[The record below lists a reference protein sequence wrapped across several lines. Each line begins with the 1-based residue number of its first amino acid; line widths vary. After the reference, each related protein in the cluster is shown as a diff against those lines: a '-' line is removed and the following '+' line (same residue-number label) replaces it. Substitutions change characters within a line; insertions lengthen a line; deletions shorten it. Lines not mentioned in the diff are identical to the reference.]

1 MSALSSALDHIQLG
15 ENNTLEWSWSE
26 NTKELLTQFNFQL
39 TRTSDITNLEVKY
52 QDILRKVFIPT
63 FNKTSR
69 SNELVKCLY
78 KLIGYT
84 RDIVSGKG
92 EYNLSYMLISG
103 LYKFSQSQDCPDNER
118 TKITCMATSALESLV
133 RTTRNEHPYGS
144 WKDLKYFC
152 NYHIKVEDRS
162 EDKLNQLNDPLFN
175 KALDL
180 ICGQLR
186 CDENA
191 PVKTLVAKW
200 IPREKSAKFGWITI
214 MLAQRYY
221 STWITKNLT
230 PTQHCAARRKCFTH
244 FRQLVSNINK
254 NLNTPQINQCNGTWS
269 KINFDKNVSSITLR
283 KQGKAFQSV
292 KKNGQLR
299 PTNDDRQQ
307 CKTNYEEYIERCKTG
322 KSVAKGQRVSIIDF
336 VKDAIHA
343 TTTSNT
349 PNCVEIDSINA
360 QWKNNATQN
369 SKLSNV
375 IAMVD
380 TSGSMENDNCVPLYS
395 AIGLGLRIAE
405 KSKIGKRVLTFSASP
420 EWVNLDNCPDF
431 VSMVAKVQVSPWGA
445 NTNFEAALNL
455 ILDAAISNNISPKD
469 MNDMVLVILSDMQID
484 LSRGENT
491 TMFKTMKQKY
501 SDAGLKT
508 THNTPYKLPHIVFW
522 NLRSTDGFPSLS
534 STENTTMM
542 SGNNPSLLNA
552 FAEDGLDSL
561 KHLTPWNQLVNVLNH
576 ERYNHL
582 ENIMDN
588 LWTY

>member
-1 MSALSSALDHIQLG
+1 
-15 ENNTLEWSWSE
+15 
-26 NTKELLTQFNFQL
+26 
-39 TRTSDITNLEVKY
+39 
-52 QDILRKVFIPT
+52 
-63 FNKTSR
+63 
-69 SNELVKCLY
+69 
-78 KLIGYT
+78 
-84 RDIVSGKG
+84 
-92 EYNLSYMLISG
+92 
-103 LYKFSQSQDCPDNER
+103 
-118 TKITCMATSALESLV
+118 
-133 RTTRNEHPYGS
+133 
-144 WKDLKYFC
+144 
-152 NYHIKVEDRS
+152 
-162 EDKLNQLNDPLFN
+162 
-175 KALDL
+175 
-180 ICGQLR
+180 
-186 CDENA
+186 
-191 PVKTLVAKW
+191 
-200 IPREKSAKFGWITI
+200 

-501 SDAGLKT
+501 SDAGLKN
-508 THNTPYKLPHIVFW
+508 NT
-522 NLRSTDGFPSLS
+522 
-534 STENTTMM
+534 
-542 SGNNPSLLNA
+542 
-552 FAEDGLDSL
+552 
-561 KHLTPWNQLVNVLNH
+561 
-576 ERYNHL
+576 
-582 ENIMDN
+582 
-588 LWTY
+588 